1 MANKI
6 RAVVE
11 QFGEFQT
18 TIRQNLRTGDIHLCQ
33 IDPDMNHQLQTRDKV
48 RHKVFVQL
56 EERNCDVDEVREH
69 RKREMLQRK
78 VACEEDLHRNIS
90 RRLINKFG
98 DCRSEIAW
106 KLYAITIAYLF
117 NYISDT
123 YLLRRHKNTRA
134 QAQ

>member
-18 TIRQNLRTGDIHLCQ
+18 TIRQNLRAGDIHLCQ

-56 EERNCDVDEVREH
+56 EERYSDVDEVCEH

-78 VACEEDLHRNIS
+78 IACEEDLHRNV
-90 RRLINKFG
+90 RGRLIYKFG
-98 DCRSEIAW
+98 DCGSEIAC
-106 KLYAITIAYLF
+106 KLYHITTAYLL
-117 NYISDT
+117 II
-123 YLLRRHKNTRA
+123 LLRLTCFGAIRTREHKHN
-134 QAQ
+134 